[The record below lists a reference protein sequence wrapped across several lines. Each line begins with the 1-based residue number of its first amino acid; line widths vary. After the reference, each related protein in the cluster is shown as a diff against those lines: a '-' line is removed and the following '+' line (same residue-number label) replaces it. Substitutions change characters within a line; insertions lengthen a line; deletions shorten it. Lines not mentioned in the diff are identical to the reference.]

1 MSLRQKKIMLDYEA
15 AGCPSLPRAALTAR
29 GVVEIGSPDD
39 LDDDEEMTAEE
50 LDELGNSL
58 FVKEE
63 KENINTF
70 GERTMGTQA

>member
-1 MSLRQKKIMLDYEA
+1 MFTTDRLELAVLSKFQLRA
-15 AGCPSLPRAALTAR
+15 TLTAR
-29 GVVEIGSPDD
+29 GVVEMGSPDD
-39 LDDDEEMTAEE
+39 LDDDEEMTTEE
-50 LDELGNSL
+50 HDELGNSL